1 MAESFCFRPL
11 VIEAVEPKGPSVPK
25 PRSGHR
31 IIASGACIYAF
42 GGYNPDNVGEDPSCA
57 LFKELWKFNVYTK
70 RWVNLTMTGEMPTEL
85 ASHAALLH
93 HDRMLVYGGT
103 GVPFGER
110 ISNRLYA
117 LNLHTLHWDLVPTTG
132 DSPYEQYGQ
141 AICCL
146 GGFLYVFGGTTG
158 FEYSMDVHRLCLQDL
173 SWKRVLCDSEPTRRY
188 RHELGV
194 YGSLIIVLGGGTALD
209 SLPLRKLPAFNTAN
223 QQWEFLFTTPDP
235 RHGFPSRRRCH
246 SCVQHQ
252 DSVFVVGGHNN
263 VHVLSDVWRLEL
275 PTMQWHR
282 LAASLP
288 SPVYFH
294 SAAVTES
301 GQMFVFGGVTAVDG
315 SSRCNSLWS
324 MWLAVPSL
332 LELSW
337 LALLHAAPW
346 LARLPAERLRANG
359 VPRSIL
365 DKLCR

>member
-1 MAESFCFRPL
+1 
-11 VIEAVEPKGPSVPK
+11 
-25 PRSGHR
+25 
-31 IIASGACIYAF
+31 
-42 GGYNPDNVGEDPSCA
+42 
-57 LFKELWKFNVYTK
+57 
-70 RWVNLTMTGEMPTEL
+70 MTGEMPTEL

-117 LNLHTLHWDLVPTTG
+117 LDLRTQHWDLVPTTG

-141 AICCL
+141 AICCH
-146 GGFLYVFGGTTG
+146 GGYLYVFGGTTG
-158 FEYSMDVHRLCLQDL
+158 FEYSMDVHRLSLQDL
-173 SWKRVLCDSEPTRRY
+173 SWKRVICDAEPTRRY
-188 RHELGV
+188 RHELAV
-194 YGSLIIVLGGGTALD
+194 YDGRIFVLGGGTAVD
-209 SLPLRKLPAFNTAN
+209 SLPLRKLPAFNTAA
-223 QQWEFLFTTPDP
+223 QQWEFLFTAPDP

-252 DSVFVVGGHNN
+252 DAVFVAGGHNN
-263 VHVLSDVWRLEL
+263 VHVLNDVWRLEL
-275 PTMQWHR
+275 PTLQWHR

-288 SPVYFH
+288 NPVYFH

-315 SSRCNSLWS
+315 SERCNSLWS
-324 MWLAVPSL
+324 MWLTVPSL

-337 LALLHAAPW
+337 LALLHTAPW
-346 LARLPAERLRANG
+346 LSSLPVERLMADG

-365 DKLCR
+365 ERLCR